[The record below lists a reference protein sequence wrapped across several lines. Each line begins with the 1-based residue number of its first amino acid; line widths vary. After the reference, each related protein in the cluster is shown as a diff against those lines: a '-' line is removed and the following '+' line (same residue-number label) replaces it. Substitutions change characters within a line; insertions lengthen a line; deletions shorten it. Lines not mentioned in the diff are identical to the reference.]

1 MLEYKIISPTL
12 DNIFELESLR
22 LNAYG
27 VNGNNVSADKTFYS
41 KELVDGKYLVFGA
54 FIAQKLVGACY
65 VKDTYNS
72 LYIDQLFVQKKYQRS
87 SKHIGSGLLRY
98 VLENKEMV
106 EEYFKVKM
114 DYSYLDDWEN
124 TYNFYQGLGYR
135 KSENLMKRRL

>member
-1 MLEYKIISPTL
+1 MLEYKIVSPTL

-27 VNGNNVSADKTFYS
+27 VNGNNVLADKTFYS

-54 FIAQKLVGACY
+54 FLDQKLVGACY

-72 LYIDQLFVQKKYQRS
+72 LYIDQLFVQKEYQRS

-106 EEYFKVKM
+106 I
-114 DYSYLDDWEN
+114 N
-124 TYNFYQGLGYR
+124 
-135 KSENLMKRRL
+135 NLNNLRRLFQYVDNYLSRRKPKQLPVYRRSIFK